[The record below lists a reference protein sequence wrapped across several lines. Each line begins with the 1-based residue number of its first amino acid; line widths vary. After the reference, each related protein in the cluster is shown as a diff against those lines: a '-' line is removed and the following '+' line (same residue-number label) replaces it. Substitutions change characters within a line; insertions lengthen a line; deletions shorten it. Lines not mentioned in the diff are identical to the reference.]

1 MSSNRSSE
9 SSCNRSG
16 SNSSN
21 RSSNS
26 SGNTGRSFNTTV
38 VVIGAVAIVAT
49 GVVKQEEE

>member
-21 RSSNS
+21 RGSNS
-26 SGNTGRSFNTTV
+26 STRV
-38 VVIGAVAIVAT
+38 VAIVVT
-49 GVVKQEEE
+49 VVLKREEKEK